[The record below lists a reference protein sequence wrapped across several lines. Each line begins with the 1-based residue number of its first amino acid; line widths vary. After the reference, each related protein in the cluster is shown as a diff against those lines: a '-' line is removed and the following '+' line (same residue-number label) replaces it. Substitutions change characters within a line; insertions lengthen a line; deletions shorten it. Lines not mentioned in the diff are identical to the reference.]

1 MNATQVKNSPAPEL
15 RAQLGHPVVDGDAHV
30 IECEFAICDF
40 LRQVAG
46 PDIARRYE
54 EGKKRR
60 ISSVRHKQTWW
71 NSPSGPHTIDR
82 ATVMLPRLYRER
94 LDEAGIDFAVVYTTE
109 GLGAMHVPDAEMR
122 QALHRALNTMYA
134 DMFGPVKDRLTPSA
148 LIPMHTPEE
157 AVAELEFVANT
168 LGLKTVT
175 VNTEIRRGDGALSSP
190 AIDAGS
196 DYDKVWQKIV
206 DLKLSVACHN
216 RLQGIGTTR
225 GSPSNYIFNHLGGFA
240 QGSDFFCRA
249 LIFGGAAMRFPQMKI
264 GFLEGGVGWGAQLYN
279 SLFEYWEKRNAAQ
292 LQANL
297 DPEKVDL
304 DLLASMFER
313 YGNEYLTPER
323 IRTNPHHPSSAIPG
337 PDNRF
342 VDEWAE
348 SGIKRPGDIRD
359 MFRDRFFFGCEADDR
374 MNKVAFDT
382 DLNHYKLRLNAM
394 LGSDIGHWD
403 VVDITD
409 VLPEAWSLVDDELLN
424 EDDFRDF
431 AFGNAVDFHAGLN
444 PEFFAGTVV
453 EDAAKTRLAEKSKKG
468 KR

>member
-1 MNATQVKNSPAPEL
+1 MNATQVKSSPAAEI
-15 RAQLGHPVVDGDAHV
+15 RARLSHPVVDGDAHV

-46 PDIARRYE
+46 PDMARRYE
-54 EGKKRR
+54 ESKKRR

-109 GLGAMHVPDAEMR
+109 GLGAMHVADAEMR

-134 DMFGPVKDRLTPSA
+134 DMFSGVRDRLTPSA
-148 LIPMHTPEE
+148 VIPMHTPEE

-168 LGLKTVT
+168 LKLKTVT
-175 VNTEIRRGDGALSSP
+175 VNTEIRRDGALASP
-190 AIDAGS
+190 AIDQGQA
-196 DYDKVWQKIV
+196 YDPVWRKLV

-216 RLQGIGTTR
+216 RSQGVGTSR

-249 LIFGGAAMRFPQMKI
+249 LIFGGAAQRFPTLRF

-279 SLFEYWEKRNAAQ
+279 SLFEYWEKRNAKQ
-292 LQANL
+292 LEANL

-304 DLLASMFER
+304 DLLVKMFER
-313 YGNEYLTPER
+313 YGNDYLTPER
-323 IRTNPHHPSSAIPG
+323 IRANPHHPSSAIPG

-342 VDEWAE
+342 ADEWAE

-359 MFRDRFFFGCEADDR
+359 MFANRFFFGCEADDR
-374 MNKVAFDT
+374 MNAVAFDAK
-382 DLNHYKLRLNAM
+382 LNHYKIRLNAM

-403 VVDITD
+403 VIDITD
-409 VLPEAWSLVDDELLN
+409 VLPEAWSLVDDELLS

-431 AFGNAVDFHAGLN
+431 AFGNAVAFHAGLN
-444 PEFFAGTVV
+444 PDFFTGTVV
-453 EDAAKTRLAEKSKKG
+453 EDAAAKHLADKSKKG
-468 KR
+468 RGR

>member
-1 MNATQVKNSPAPEL
+1 MNATQVKSSPAADIRGRL
-15 RAQLGHPVVDGDAHV
+15 SHPVVDGDAHV

-46 PDIARRYE
+46 PDMARRYE
-54 EGKKRR
+54 ESKTRR

-109 GLGAMHVPDAEMR
+109 GLGAMHVADAEMR

-134 DMFGPVKDRLTPSA
+134 DMFSGVKDRLTPSA
-148 LIPMHTPEE
+148 VIPMHTPEE
-157 AVAELEFVANT
+157 AVAELEYVVNT
-168 LGLKTVT
+168 LKLKTVT
-175 VNTEIRRGDGALSSP
+175 VNTEIRREGQLASP
-190 AIDAGS
+190 AIDQGHA
-196 DYDKVWQKIV
+196 YDPVWRKLV

-216 RLQGIGTTR
+216 RSQGVGTSR

-249 LIFGGAAMRFPQMKI
+249 LIFGGAAQRFPTLRF

-279 SLFEYWEKRNAAQ
+279 SLFEYWEKRNAKQ
-292 LQANL
+292 LEANL

-304 DLLASMFER
+304 DLLVNMFER
-313 YGNEYLTPER
+313 YGNDYLTPER
-323 IRTNPHHPSSAIPG
+323 IRANPHHPSSAIPG

-359 MFRDRFFFGCEADDR
+359 MFANRFFFGCEADDR
-374 MNKVAFDT
+374 MNAVAFDT
-382 DLNHYKLRLNAM
+382 KLNHYKIKLNAM

-403 VVDITD
+403 VIDITD
-409 VLPEAWSLVDDELLN
+409 VLPEAWSLVDDELLS
-424 EDDFRDF
+424 EDDFR
-431 AFGNAVDFHAGLN
+431 AFTFGTAVSFHAGLN
-444 PEFFAGTVV
+444 PDFFKGTVV
-453 EDAAKTRLAEKSKKG
+453 EDAAAKHLADKG
-468 KR
+468 QKGRGR